1 MIVLLRRESD
11 GEAQIMQKNENL
23 MEVLILEKEKNF
35 KLKMVVENI
44 NAMSSDASIDSASS
58 TVQIL
63 LQCY

>member
-11 GEAQIMQKNENL
+11 GEAKMVQKNENL

-44 NAMSSDASIDSASS
+44 NAMSSDASIDSAA
-58 TVQIL
+58 
-63 LQCY
+63 